1 MHVIKV
7 NANML
12 FLSIMYGTALQ
23 VESFN
28 LNMSTTGRF
37 TNYESVMTTFGVIEQ
52 RIDSMHSNQCNK
64 VKYLTLLDRII
75 RQYL

>member
-12 FLSIMYGTALQ
+12 ILSIMYGTVLQ

-37 TNYESVMTTFGVIEQ
+37 TNNESVMTTFGVIEQ
-52 RIDSMHSNQCNK
+52 RIDAMHSNQCNK

>member
-7 NANML
+7 NADML
-12 FLSIMYGTALQ
+12 ILSIMYGTALQ

-28 LNMSTTGRF
+28 LNMSTRF

-52 RIDSMHSNQCNK
+52 QIVSMHSNQCK